1 MKKRKYLVFVILV
14 DNLNDLLH
22 YDHKLHFMVK
32 IQGTEV
38 KNTRYRRCM
47 AKYPIHCLAIA

>member
-1 MKKRKYLVFVILV
+1 MKKRKYLVYVILV